1 MSAANTRGVR
11 VGFARED
18 WIGVFPELS
27 VIRCNELL
35 HRDGDRLPS
44 AETVGASLVA
54 IGALA
59 GTGKDRIA
67 SRKGDPAT
75 KRKEPVWLI
84 KPERLIEENDNE
96 DL

>member
-1 MSAANTRGVR
+1 M
-11 VGFARED
+11 
-18 WIGVFPELS
+18 FPELS
-27 VIRCNELL
+27 VTRCNELL

-44 AETVGASLVA
+44 AETVGASLVT

-59 GTGKDRIA
+59 ATGKDRIA
-67 SRKGDPAT
+67 SRKGDPST

-84 KPERLIEENDNE
+84 KPDRLIEENDNE